1 MVFMLLS
8 LLSVPASEA
17 LLFVSI
23 VLNDGAPQP
32 LDAILLR
39 AAESTPPGAARYE

>member
-32 LDAILLR
+32 LYLRSLHPVKQNVILN
-39 AAESTPPGAARYE
+39 ADMV